1 MGYSR
6 SLSPL
11 PRPLLRANT
20 FQTTRTYISHYGDK
34 TKAFRSFDPNLKVL
48 LGDAL
53 AKACPKGSSQNYRV
67 ANMRYNEKT
76 HSFERTGEWTCSE
89 KLDDSLHSAKTF
101 DQNTCNVLLVE
112 GFSLALYEVIGEHFD
127 VHPSFFADHLSVT
140 VTDDTTTSLPSRTRS
155 SFIRGNTMLRYI
167 ESMIIE
173 ESVTQFRF
181 LLWLVQIPGDISV
194 LLRSEAKK
202 PQAEV
207 QDMKTCLASQRRRLP
222 SRLRWSG
229 GSAPIGKH
237 RIPRTV
243 LLVRCMLFFLVP
255 TNRKLV
261 IVLCDPKLQRV

>member
-155 SFIRGNTMLRYI
+155 SFIRGNAMLRYI

-173 ESVTQFRF
+173 ESVDS
-181 LLWLVQIPGDISV
+181 IPFSSMACADSRRHISV
-194 LLRSEAKK
+194 TEIRSEEATGGSTRH
-202 PQAEV
+202 E
-207 QDMKTCLASQRRRLP
+207 DLP
-222 SRLRWSG
+222 SKSEKKT
-229 GSAPIGKH
+229 SVPIA
-237 RIPRTV
+237 
-243 LLVRCMLFFLVP
+243 LVR
-255 TNRKLV
+255 RKCSYWKASDTANGFTSKMHV
-261 IVLCDPKLQRV
+261 ILSRTD